1 MPGLQ
6 YCQSE
11 KSVAATMPRGFFYNG
26 ELIIDGA
33 DALAGTA
40 KKLPPAADTS
50 GIVNSPEAA

>member
-11 KSVAATMPRGFFYNG
+11 KIVAAATPRGFFYNV

-50 GIVNSPEAA
+50 GIVNSP